1 MNALKNILKLIAGL
15 CIGML
20 IGLLIAFVFL
30 CIFSDLTV
38 QKFIDNLA
46 DVDISG
52 VVLSGLTAIASFII
66 SICILIP
73 VHEAGHL
80 AGGLLSGY
88 RFVSF
93 RIFNLTFIKE
103 EGKLKIK
110 RYSIAGTGGQCLMSP
125 PDRPITEIP
134 TVLYNLSGILA
145 NLLVLLIA
153 LPLLFADINV
163 FIRIGVIIFIIV
175 DAGMILLNGIPMQ
188 IGGIGNDGYNAL
200 TLRKNPESARG
211 FIIQLKTNALI
222 QSGIRPKDMPDEYF
236 ILPAKAD
243 YSNPMN
249 ISLFL
254 MSASRKLDMLDFEST
269 LRDFE
274 ELYSHKSEIMP
285 LLVKEI
291 ECELIFLR
299 LAGGET
305 EKAKELMTPA
315 LMKYLADYSKTMSS
329 KARTLAAIA
338 LYLENDRAKANT
350 IYQNLINNKENYLL
364 QGEVLSDIAI
374 LEKTMHQ

>member
-1 MNALKNILKLIAGL
+1 MNALKTILKLVAGL
-15 CIGML
+15 CIGIL
-20 IGLLIAFVFL
+20 IGLLIAGVIL
-30 CIFSDLTV
+30 CIFTDITV
-38 QKFIDNLA
+38 NKFIDNLA
-46 DVDISG
+46 DADISG
-52 VVLSGLTAIASFII
+52 VVLSALAGIASLII

-73 VHEAGHL
+73 IHEAGHL

-103 EGKLKIK
+103 NGKLRIK

-125 PDRPITEIP
+125 PDRPIAEVP
-134 TVLYNLSGILA
+134 TVFYNLSGILA
-145 NLLVLLIA
+145 NILALLIA
-153 LPLLFADINV
+153 LPLLFTDINV
-163 FIRIGVIIFIIV
+163 FLRIGVIIFILV
-175 DAGMILLNGIPMQ
+175 DTGMILLNGIPMQ

-222 QSGIRPKDMPDEYF
+222 QSGMRPKDMPDEYF

-243 YSNPMN
+243 YRNPMN
-249 ISLFL
+249 LSLFM
-254 MSASRKLDMLDFEST
+254 MSASRKLDMLDFRNA

-299 LAGGET
+299 LVAGQT
-305 EKAKELMTPA
+305 EKANELMTPA
-315 LMKYLADYSKTMSS
+315 LMKYLADYSNTMSS

-338 LYLENDRAKANT
+338 LLLEKDRAKANT
-350 IYQNLINNKENYLL
+350 IYQKLINNKENYLL

-374 LEKTMHQ
+374 LEKTMQQ